1 MYGPMIGSS
10 ATVGLLSWGNLIEDF
25 LDTIGI
31 SLDEFCDSFIGSY
44 MFGYV
49 DALRTA
55 GVRTVIICV
64 SNHVTATTWR
74 THGPTGTTICI
85 LPAPRPYRLLR
96 RVIRN
101 PYGRTA
107 ASAFRDDLS
116 GRILL
121 WPALKVIHELIGYL
135 ATPPI
140 LLARALRSS
149 GCNAILCQEYEFP
162 RFDVCVLIGRLLTL
176 PVFATFQGGDYQR
189 WRIERVIRP
198 LSMRGCHGLVIG
210 AAREIR
216 RVRERYRIP
225 ASKLVQIFNPV
236 DLDVWRPEER
246 VAARARLGLPQEARI
261 VAWHGRIS
269 RWKKGLDVL
278 LDAWA
283 KLCAEHSD
291 VELRLVLVGDGA
303 DATWLDHQI
312 AALGLT
318 GVHWHR
324 AFLQDR
330 AVIRTY
336 LSAADVYAF
345 PSRAEGFAVAPIE
358 AMACGLPVVAT
369 DISGI
374 RDVFAE
380 AEASG
385 GVIVPPDDPA
395 ALAAALWR
403 LLDERDLRCELARR
417 ARERAI
423 IAFSTPMIGRQ
434 LRSFL
439 LADDV
444 EVVNSGR
451 PRFESRSQ

>member
-1 MYGPMIGSS
+1 
-10 ATVGLLSWGNLIEDF
+10 
-25 LDTIGI
+25 
-31 SLDEFCDSFIGSY
+31 
-44 MFGYV
+44 
-49 DALRTA
+49 
-55 GVRTVIICV
+55 
-64 SNHVTATTWR
+64 
-74 THGPTGTTICI
+74 
-85 LPAPRPYRLLR
+85 
-96 RVIRN
+96 
-101 PYGRTA
+101 
-107 ASAFRDDLS
+107 
-116 GRILL
+116 
-121 WPALKVIHELIGYL
+121 
-135 ATPPI
+135 
-140 LLARALRSS
+140 
-149 GCNAILCQEYEFP
+149 
-162 RFDVCVLIGRLLTL
+162 
-176 PVFATFQGGDYQR
+176 
-189 WRIERVIRP
+189 
-198 LSMRGCHGLVIG
+198 
-210 AAREIR
+210 
-216 RVRERYRIP
+216 
-225 ASKLVQIFNPV
+225 
-236 DLDVWRPEER
+236 
-246 VAARARLGLPQEARI
+246 
-261 VAWHGRIS
+261 
-269 RWKKGLDVL
+269 
-278 LDAWA
+278 
-283 KLCAEHSD
+283 
-291 VELRLVLVGDGA
+291 VLVGDGA